1 MNKPG
6 SSQNKPQR
14 EGLSLPIQPDLS
26 LPNTG
31 DIKHYSVDKS
41 HTNRSLDHNT
51 QNSKDITKQNLES
64 SSIQSFEDLNKLKS
78 ENLIMKSS
86 HNSFEG
92 NMNTGKIR

>member
-31 DIKHYSVDKS
+31 EIKHYSVDKS

-51 QNSKDITKQNLES
+51 QNSKDITKQN
-64 SSIQSFEDLNKLKS
+64 IQSFEDPNKLES
-78 ENLIMKSS
+78 ANLSMKSS
-86 HNSFEG
+86 HDSFEG
-92 NMNTGKIR
+92 NVNKVK